1 MGGRRREPFGSSTR
15 PGRYRR
21 RVGFGQELP
30 GASQP
35 GAGPRRDCDGG
46 CQYPRS
52 ALRTDVARDALDKGF
67 CGGPGAAGSVV
78 GPQPGRAL
86 GSPAGRST
94 GGQGGKAG
102 RRPGSVPELLDRV
115 GVARAADRLHAYP
128 HEFSGGMRQRV
139 VIAMALMASPRLLV
153 ADEPTTA
160 LDFRTQRKVLDLI
173 LELCRERDMALV
185 IISHDIDVIADMA
198 ERIVVLY
205 AARRSSLVSPECA
218 QAPCPPLHGG
228 IVGIAGRPEGPVPER
243 LASISG
249 SPPGP
254 GNLSGCCRF
263 APRCDFAT
271 ERCRAEAPGLR
282 NVALQGPLVPNGPE
296 GAGGEHLAACHFS
309 EMFLKG
315 ELIGMTSPEAV
326 GPRAGAGPEL
336 GEGADLVVDVS
347 ALVKHYGRPSDRGG
361 EVVALSNVSLSIRRG
376 EALGVVG
383 ESGSGKSTL
392 ARCLAGLTAPTSGSL
407 TVSGMSWQGRL
418 SDRERRQLAKKVQ
431 LVFQDP
437 YASLN
442 PRMKVG
448 DLVGEGL
455 KVHGLEPSRSAS
467 STRVKELLV
476 RVGLDGELSD
486 RSPRQLS
493 GVSASVSRI
502 ASALAVQPEVLILD
516 EPVSSLDLSVQA
528 QVLNLVRAL
537 TESGDQTVLFISHDL
552 GVVRFVC
559 DRVVVLQDGSV
570 VDGGQVDAVLAN
582 PQHRFTE
589 ELIASV
595 PGRRRPEDAS
605 VALSSNELPVS

>member
-1 MGGRRREPFGSSTR
+1 MSEQPILTLEGLHVGYPDVQGGVRWAVEDVSLSVAPRDRVGIVGESGSGKSSLALASLGLAHGATVTGAVSILGRRYEPTLRGMRSIRGS
-15 PGRYRR
+15 
-21 RVGFGQELP
+21 V
-30 GASQP
+30 
-35 GAGPRRDCDGG
+35 AGLVLQDPL
-46 CQYPRS
+46 S
-52 ALRTDVARDALDKGF
+52 ALNPVVPLGRQLEEVLVVRGVRR
-67 CGGPGAAGSVV
+67 GAARA
-78 GPQPGRAL
+78 RAL
-86 GSPAGRST
+86 
-94 GGQGGKAG
+94 
-102 RRPGSVPELLDRV
+102 ELLDRV
-115 GVARAADRLHAYP
+115 GVARAAERLHAYP

-139 VIAMALMASPRLLV
+139 VIAMALMASPSLLV

-160 LDFRTQRKVLDLI
+160 LDLRTQRKVLDLI

-205 AARRSSLVSPECA
+205 AAQAVEFGVTGDVLRRPA
-218 QAPCPPLHGG
+218 HPYT
-228 IVGIAGRPEGPVPER
+228 AGLLASRADLEGPVPER

-455 KVHGLEPSRSAS
+455 KVHGLEPSRSAR
-467 STRVKELLV
+467 STRVEELLV

-493 GVSASVSRI
+493 GGQR
-502 ASALAVQPEVLILD
+502 
-516 EPVSSLDLSVQA
+516 
-528 QVLNLVRAL
+528 RARRN
-537 TESGDQTVLFISHDL
+537 SPP
-552 GVVRFVC
+552 RWPC
-559 DRVVVLQDGSV
+559 
-570 VDGGQVDAVLAN
+570 N
-582 PQHRFTE
+582 PR
-589 ELIASV
+589 S
-595 PGRRRPEDAS
+595 
-605 VALSSNELPVS
+605 